1 MGRSPQA
8 RLQNL
13 GPGTLRDGLV
23 FDMHGLELG
32 TALMQP
38 FFFVCFPLLAV
49 CFSLLHLRPHP
60 MHSAAAKTGAAENEL
75 VPYEVSLFQRLLH
88 CGNSI

>member
-8 RLQNL
+8 RLQNF
-13 GPGTLRDGLV
+13 GPDTFRDGLV

-38 FFFVCFPLLAV
+38 FFLVSRARLFPSSIFAPMP
-49 CFSLLHLRPHP
+49 CNQNWGGRERACSL
-60 MHSAAAKTGAAENEL
+60 
-75 VPYEVSLFQRLLH
+75 
-88 CGNSI
+88 